1 LDQLSDR
8 AERFIL
14 NGQSF
19 DPLKGD
25 GIVPSSNQIFNGI
38 GRDVNSY
45 YYSGIRHAKEVNI

>member
-1 LDQLSDR
+1 MPSQGWFLDQLSDR

-25 GIVPSSNQIFNGI
+25 GIVTH
-38 GRDVNSY
+38 GRSREC
-45 YYSGIRHAKEVNI
+45 I